1 MRISKF
7 PEENKSSE
15 PISRQEDLVR
25 MEGFGTE
32 QIATQ
37 FEKEGIPTPQRPRIH
52 YNCAGTI
59 EIPRALP
66 LPTPRCVCEYKK
78 GVVVS
83 YALHN
88 RRMATRRSSWRRP
101 SLAKSKV
108 KLSVRQFQ

>member
-1 MRISKF
+1 MRISNF

-15 PISRQEDLVR
+15 PISRQEVLVR

-66 LPTPRCVCEYKK
+66 LPTPD
-78 GVVVS
+78 VS
-83 YALHN
+83 VN
-88 RRMATRRSSWRRP
+88 TKRRSCELRP
-101 SLAKSKV
+101 LRYRYLANKK
-108 KLSVRQFQ
+108 

>member
-1 MRISKF
+1 MRISNF

-37 FEKEGIPTPQRPRIH
+37 FEKEGSLIPQRPRIH
-52 YNCAGTI
+52 YNCVGTI

-66 LPTPRCVCEYKK
+66 LSTPRCVCEYKK

-83 YALHN
+83 YAPCDI
-88 RRMATRRSSWRRP
+88 AI
-101 SLAKSKV
+101 
-108 KLSVRQFQ
+108 